1 MENNKRGRGSRKQS
15 ENDPEKRSLKT
26 SRSSY
31 KPAKQEKPYKKEKPS
46 ESGRDKSEGFR
57 KDKPS
62 EFRKDKPSVS
72 GKRPARRSDDKP
84 SSYSRGPKQEY
95 DDSKPSGF
103 REKRTSYSS
112 DKPAR
117 QERPYKQERPS
128 ESGRDK
134 PEGFRKDKP
143 SEFRKDKP
151 SVSGKRPARRS
162 DDKPS
167 SYSRGPKQEYDDSK
181 PSGFREKRTSY
192 SSDKPA
198 RQERPYKQ
206 ERPSESGRDKP
217 SVSGKRPARRSDD
230 KPSSFSRG
238 PKQEYGDS
246 KPSSFREK
254 RTSYSSDKPVT
265 RKARPVKADE
275 NAPLRLNKFIANAG
289 VCSRR
294 EADKLIES
302 GAVKVNGVI
311 VTELGTKVTPSDK
324 VQLGDQ
330 TLSSEK
336 LRYVLLNKPKGFI
349 TTTDD
354 PFKRNTVMKLVA
366 EACRER
372 IYPVGRLDRNTTG
385 LLLFTNDG
393 ELAKR
398 LTHPRF
404 GIRKIYAVELDKPLS
419 KKDMESIASGVD
431 LDGETIIIDEIA
443 YVEYEK
449 DKKHIGIQLHSGQN
463 RVVRRIFEKFGYDV
477 VKLDRVMIGSL
488 TKKDLPRGI
497 FRHLT
502 PAEVRVIKRL

>member
-1 MENNKRGRGSRKQS
+1 MENNKRGQGGRKQS
-15 ENDPEKRSLKT
+15 ENKPEKRSYKT

-31 KPAKQEKPYKKEKPS
+31 QPAKQEKPYKKTKPAEPDRVKRTSYSSDKPEKPYRKDKS
-46 ESGRDKSEGFR
+46 PESGRDQTERFR
-57 KDKPS
+57 KDKVS
-62 EFRKDKPSVS
+62 EYGKEKPYAS
-72 GKRPARRSDDKP
+72 GKRPSRGRDDKP
-84 SSYSRGPKQEY
+84 SSFSRSPKPEYS
-95 DDSKPSGF
+95 DSKPSGL

-112 DKPAR
+112 DKP
-117 QERPYKQERPS
+117 EKPYRRDKSP
-128 ESGRDK
+128 ESGRDQT
-134 PEGFRKDKP
+134 EGFRKGKDSEFSRGKP
-143 SEFRKDKP
+143 SAA
-151 SVSGKRPARRS
+151 GKRPTRRS

-167 SYSRGPKQEYDDSK
+167 ASGRGPKREYSDSR
-181 PSGFREKRTSY
+181 PTGSGEKRTPY

-198 RQERPYKQ
+198 
-206 ERPSESGRDKP
+206 
-217 SVSGKRPARRSDD
+217 
-230 KPSSFSRG
+230 
-238 PKQEYGDS
+238 
-246 KPSSFREK
+246 
-254 RTSYSSDKPVT
+254 T

-289 VCSRR
+289 ICSRR

-302 GAVKVNGVI
+302 GAVKVNGVV
-311 VTELGTKVTPSDK
+311 VTELGTKVTPADK

-404 GIRKIYAVELDKPLS
+404 GIRKVYAVELDKPLS
-419 KKDMESIASGVD
+419 KKDMESIASGVV
-431 LDGETIIIDEIA
+431 LEGETIIIDEIA

-463 RVVRRIFEKFGYDV
+463 RVVRRIFEQFGYEV

-502 PAEVRVIKRL
+502 PAEVRILKRL